1 MEDYKSGGVHLNL
14 ALKYLKEGKTLADK
28 DPIQVSE
35 KMYKA
40 TEKALKAMALAL
52 GLDEARKAVEQ
63 GRRSFALLFDTI
75 DSKVHEEK
83 DVFMVSALLE
93 KPLRNFYL
101 KKLSWRDKDPIE
113 VSSRST
119 VFTKIVNSII
129 NYAEFQKLSKEVI
142 LRDYE
147 QAY

>member
-1 MEDYKSGGVHLNL
+1 
-14 ALKYLKEGKTLADK
+14 
-28 DPIQVSE
+28 
-35 KMYKA
+35 
-40 TEKALKAMALAL
+40 
-52 GLDEARKAVEQ
+52 
-63 GRRSFALLFDTI
+63 
-75 DSKVHEEK
+75 
-83 DVFMVSALLE
+83 MVSALLE